1 MRSWGLVSLGLAFVL
16 AGCGTG
22 GAGNMAAGLPTFEVP
37 KLDSEREQFLAS
49 FPVVNDAEEESAPLD
64 PRTNRAPF
72 GVLIHMASFGQGT
85 FCSVAHVSPGRVTTN
100 AHCVSRS
107 SAPHEYFV
115 VFYNNRN
122 WKRYE
127 RVTNFVYVGNQES
140 DDVAVL
146 QIDPDAARSW
156 DTVSG
161 ATVNSSAEIGAPAP
175 ALHKATIW
183 SFNPFKENHPAL
195 YQKYNGS
202 GMRFTPKHCDAS
214 RTRPSLT
221 GISAD
226 GEGAE
231 TGRIRIVSGV
241 SQEKIHWFVD
251 ACDKRPVHGNSGS
264 LITSVDDITQIY
276 GAYHW
281 NIPADRQKMSEYAR
295 FEYRGNNGTAVEL
308 NWADLKKRDFF
319 GVGTDFNALLA
330 SHPGLF

>member
-1 MRSWGLVSLGLAFVL
+1 MGSWGLVSLGLAFVL
-16 AGCGTG
+16 AGCGSG
-22 GAGNMAAGLPTFEVP
+22 GNQATGLPTFEVP

-49 FPVVNDAEEESAPLD
+49 FPLVNDSQEESAPVD
-64 PRTNRAPF
+64 PRTGRAPF
-72 GVLIHMASFGQGT
+72 GALIHMAAFGQGT
-85 FCSVAHVSPGRVTTN
+85 FCSVAHVSPGKVTTN

-107 SAPHEYFV
+107 SRPDEYFV

-127 RVTNFVYVGNQES
+127 RVTGFVYVGSQES

-161 ATVNSSAEIGAPAP
+161 TPVNSRAEVGQPIP
-175 ALHKATIW
+175 ALRKATIW
-183 SFNPFKENHPAL
+183 SFNPFKDNHPDL
-195 YQKYNGS
+195 YAKYQGP

-214 RTRPSLT
+214 RTRPTLT
-221 GISAD
+221 GISEDED
-226 GEGAE
+226 GQELR
-231 TGRIRIVSGV
+231 RIRIVSGV

-264 LITSVDDITQIY
+264 LITAADDITQIF

-281 NIPADRQKMSEYAR
+281 NIPADRDRMSDYTK
-295 FEYRGNNGTAVEL
+295 FEYRGNNDTAISLSWE
-308 NWADLKKRDFF
+308 DMKGRDFF
-319 GVGTDFNALLA
+319 GVGTDFNTLLG